1 MHVLPLTVE
10 ELFFSKKRGGKMMW
24 GVAKLAKEEFASE

>member
-10 ELFFSKKRGGKMMW
+10 ELFFSKKKGGKDDV
-24 GVAKLAKEEFASE
+24 GCGKASKGRNCF

>member
-1 MHVLPLTVE
+1 MHVLTLTVE
-10 ELFFSKKRGGKMMW
+10 KKNKKGGKMMW